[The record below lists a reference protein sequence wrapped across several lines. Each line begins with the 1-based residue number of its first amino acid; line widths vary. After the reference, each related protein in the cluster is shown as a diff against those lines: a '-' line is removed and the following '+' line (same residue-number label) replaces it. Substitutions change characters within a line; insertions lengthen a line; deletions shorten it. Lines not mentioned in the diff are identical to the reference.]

1 MKLIFDLLPVLLFFA
16 AYKLFD
22 IWVATGVAI
31 AAAIFQVSFL
41 KLTRKPIE
49 PMVWLGLIIVVI
61 AGGATLLFR
70 DEYFLKLK
78 PTGVM
83 LAMALGIAIT
93 QFVMGKNP
101 VALVFNN
108 TIEAPDAVWRKLSFV
123 WIAFFV
129 FMALLNLYFVY
140 YQSTEAWVWYSTFG
154 DMGLMFIFMIT
165 QVYWLYP
172 YLPDDEE
179 PAAAKDGAAE
189 TTAPV
194 AAPAAMAAV
203 DKKD

>member
-31 AAAIFQVSFL
+31 AAALFQVSFL
-41 KLTRKPIE
+41 KLTRRPIE

-83 LAMALGIAIT
+83 LAMALAIAIT
-93 QFVMGKNP
+93 QFGLGKNP

-108 TIEAPDAVWRKLSFV
+108 TIQAPDAVWRKLSFV
-123 WIAFFV
+123 WIAFFI

-154 DMGLMFIFMIT
+154 DMGIMFIFMIT
-165 QVYWLYP
+165 QVFWLYP
-172 YLPDDEE
+172 YLPDDGE
-179 PAAAKDGAAE
+179 PSAGAESTVA
-189 TTAPV
+189 
-194 AAPAAMAAV
+194 AAPAAHAAPIV
-203 DKKD
+203 ATADKKD

>member
-31 AAAIFQVSFL
+31 AAAIFQVSYL

-49 PMVWLGLIIVVI
+49 PMVWLGLVIVVI

-108 TIEAPDAVWRKLSFV
+108 TIQAPDSVWRKLSFV

-179 PAAAKDGAAE
+179 PAAVSDANLPAGAA
-189 TTAPV
+189 T
-194 AAPAAMAAV
+194 PAALAAAE
-203 DKKD
+203 KKD

>member
-31 AAAIFQVSFL
+31 AAALFQVTYL
-41 KLTRKPIE
+41 RLTRQAIQ

-83 LAMALGIAIT
+83 LAMALAIAIT
-93 QFVMGKNP
+93 QFAMGKNP

-108 TIEAPDAVWRKLSFV
+108 TIKAPDAVWRKLSLV
-123 WIAFFV
+123 WIAFFI

-140 YQSTEAWVWYSTFG
+140 FQSTEAWVWYSTFG

-165 QVYWLYP
+165 QVFWLYP
-172 YLPDDEE
+172 YLPDDEATVQE
-179 PAAAKDGAAE
+179 STQPVPAAE
-189 TTAPV
+189 
-194 AAPAAMAAV
+194 
-203 DKKD
+203 KKD

>member
-93 QFVMGKNP
+93 QFLMGKNP

-129 FMALLNLYFVY
+129 LMALLNLYFVY

-179 PAAAKDGAAE
+179 PAAAGDAN
-189 TTAPV
+189 AP
-194 AAPAAMAAV
+194 APAAASAAIAAA

>member
-16 AYKLFD
+16 AYKMFD

-179 PAAAKDGAAE
+179 PAAANDASIPAGAASP
-189 TTAPV
+189 AAIV
-194 AAPAAMAAV
+194 AA